1 MVTYTPGGFLPNTSL
16 SEWHMK
22 NTWFLWTPEPESLI
36 PYHPRR
42 FHGFARLACQS
53 RSRALFTKRHKE
65 HMIEGGELARLRQ
78 LSSLLSQTTCTLVS
92 RVVKPDGDEPMVLH
106 LSGCKPCACPLLI
119 LYYYY
124 YYYYFIYFYLFL
136 FFYFSG
142 ARQWDSLYDITHGLV
157 SFSRF
162 TSSLST
168 AVPLQ
173 RLFSQSLWPVACE
186 FLSVFVVISTST
198 LAQWTSAQQKSR
210 TVATFIVHACGRPS
224 ARQHRSYGF
233 QIHVQGFTFF
243 MLSTTLMKHSVFIL
257 FYFIFI

>member
-1 MVTYTPGGFLPNTSL
+1 MTFCIPNL
-16 SEWHMK
+16 STFFWVVATFFDEV
-22 NTWFLWTPEPESLI
+22 
-36 PYHPRR
+36 
-42 FHGFARLACQS
+42 ARYE
-53 RSRALFTKRHKE
+53 F
-65 HMIEGGELARLRQ
+65 GRLRQ
-78 LSSLLSQTTCTLVS
+78 NGPETSQPASPVVEFTLTNHV
-92 RVVKPDGDEPMVLH
+92 H
-106 LSGCKPCACPLLI
+106 LSLTCGEAGWGRAYGFALIWMQAMRVSSPHPFLL
-119 LYYYY
+119 LLLLLFY
-124 YYYYFIYFYLFL
+124 YLFL